1 MTLLTAVFAAVIC
14 TVIWYKGAPKSEMK
28 VGVLCLM
35 YWGASLM
42 WLVDAIFEYSQ
53 LHEKYF
59 TPAPADM
66 LNDFYLGLS
75 AVALGLVIWLV
86 ILLVKDPKGAVK
98 AALFG
103 KKTD

>member
-1 MTLLTAVFAAVIC
+1 MTLLTTTFAAVIC
-14 TVIWYKGAPKSEMK
+14 TALWYKGAPKSEMK
-28 VGVLCLM
+28 VGVLCWL

-42 WLVDAIFEYSQ
+42 WLVDAIFEYAE

-75 AVALGLVIWLV
+75 VVALGLVIWLIV
-86 ILLVKDPKGAVK
+86 LLVKDPKGVVK
-98 AALFG
+98 AALFRR
-103 KKTD
+103 KN

>member
-42 WLVDAIFEYSQ
+42 WLVDAVFEYAE